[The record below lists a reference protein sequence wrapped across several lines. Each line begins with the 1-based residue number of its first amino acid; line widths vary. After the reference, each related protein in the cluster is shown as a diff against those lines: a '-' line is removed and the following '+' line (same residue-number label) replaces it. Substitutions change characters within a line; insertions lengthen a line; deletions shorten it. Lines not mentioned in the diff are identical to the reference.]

1 MRHPRPRPRPRPR
14 LIATD
19 LDGTLLRRDGTVSE
33 RTLRALR
40 TAVEGGADIVFVTAR
55 PPRYVDALA
64 AATGLAGTAVCSNGA
79 QVYDVGARTVVRS
92 RALVPATARRVAT
105 VLAEAAPGL
114 GFAVE
119 TGLKVL
125 YEPTYLLRFSGGLAA
140 ESPVASLGDLWLLD
154 VPIVKLLAHSHRF
167 DADVLVAL
175 AEEAVG
181 GEAQFTHSGGRGLLE
196 ISARGVTKAAA
207 LSALCAERGITAREV
222 VAFGDM
228 PNDLAILRWAGSGY
242 AMGNAHP
249 SVLAAIPGRT
259 ASNEE
264 DGVARVL
271 ERLFDE
277 ARPR

>member
-1 MRHPRPRPRPRPR
+1 MRHPRSRPR

-40 TAVEGGADIVFVTAR
+40 IAVEGGAELVFVTAR

-64 AATGLAGTAVCSNGA
+64 AATGLVGTAVCSNGA
-79 QVYDVGARTVVRS
+79 QVYDVRARTVIHS
-92 RALVPATARRVAT
+92 RTLVPDTARKVATA
-105 VLAEAAPGL
+105 LAGAAPGL

-119 TGLKVL
+119 TGLRVV
-125 YEPTYLLRFSGGLAA
+125 YEPAYLLRFSGGLGA

-154 VPIVKLLAHSHRF
+154 VPIVKLLAHSNRF
-167 DADVLVAL
+167 DADVLVGL
-175 AEEAVG
+175 AEEAAG
-181 GEAQFTHSGGRGLLE
+181 GQAQFTHSGGRGLLE
-196 ISARGVTKAAA
+196 ISARGVTKAAT
-207 LSALCAERGITAREV
+207 LSALCAERGITADEV

-228 PNDLAILRWAGSGY
+228 PNDLAILRWAGGGY

-249 SVLAAIPGRT
+249 VVLAAVPRRT

-271 ERLFDE
+271 EHLFDE
-277 ARPR
+277 V